1 MATQHLN
8 LEEQEQIDQIK
19 AFWRQWG
26 NVITWVLIVV
36 LGSYA
41 SYNAWQFWQNR
52 QGQAAAQLFDEVNK
66 AAQVGDLDKLKRVV
80 GDMQEQAGSSL
91 LAQHAQLL
99 LAKVAVDKDD
109 AAAARTALEAVVEQS
124 PDDGLKAVAALRVV
138 ALDMNAQ
145 QWDKALAELD
155 ALGQSAVPGFAGLI
169 ADRRGD
175 VLMAKGDKVGA
186 GVQYQAAW
194 DALANDANYRQLVEV
209 KLNALGLSA
218 SSAAQ

>member
-26 NVITWVLIVV
+26 NIITWLLIVV

-52 QGQAAAQLFDEVNK
+52 QGQAAAQLFDGVNK
-66 AAQVGDLDKLKRVV
+66 AAQAADLDKLKRVV
-80 GDMQEQAGSSL
+80 ADMQEQANGSL

-99 LAKVAVDKDD
+99 LAKVAVDKGDVVT
-109 AAAARTALEAVVEQS
+109 ARAALEAVVEHS

-138 ALDMNAQ
+138 ALDMDAQ
-145 QWDKALAELD
+145 QWDKALAGLD
-155 ALGQSAVPGFAGLI
+155 ALSQSAVPGFAGLI

-175 VLMAKGDKVGA
+175 VLMAQGDKAGA
-186 GVQYQAAW
+186 GAQYKAAW
-194 DALANDANYRQLVEV
+194 DALAEDANYRQLVEV

-218 SSAAQ
+218 LAAQ

>member
-8 LEEQEQIDQIK
+8 LEEQEQIDQLK

-26 NVITWVLIVV
+26 NIITWALIVV

-66 AAQVGDLDKLKRVV
+66 AAQAADLDKLKRVV

-91 LAQHAQLL
+91 LTQHAQLL

-109 AAAARTALEAVVEQS
+109 AAVARLALEAVAEQS

-138 ALDMNAQ
+138 ALDMEAQ
-145 QWDKALAELD
+145 QWDKALAGLD
-155 ALGQSAVPGFAGLI
+155 ALSRSVVPGFAGLI

-175 VLMAKGDKVGA
+175 VLMAKGDKAGA
-186 GVQYQAAW
+186 GVQYKAAW
-194 DALANDANYRQLVEV
+194 DALAQDTNYRQLVEV

-218 SSAAQ
+218 DSVAQ